1 MPMDMY
7 PTRSLPAALLST
19 DSIVLDLA
27 ERSVPIPLCR
37 KHFTSYTGPDL
48 THLRRQGPPPRGRPP
63 PVRRGGHPPPLPS
76 RRLAGPLAGDLWP
89 NGKLTP
95 GLWNAWHPDGP
106 RAQEHL
112 PIEEAW
118 VNERLHAIAIANG
131 GTFSGCWDVV
141 AWPAECG
148 RRPPGLRGKQ
158 EAQEGP
164 DPWYAAAVVGGSAE
178 MRNAG
183 GGLSG
188 GGVECMIQ
196 EQS

>member
-48 THLRRQGPPPRGRPP
+48 THTFGGKDLLLVDGRPQFAE
-63 PVRRGGHPPPLPS
+63 VAIL
-76 RRLAGPLAGDLWP
+76 RLFQAAGWQGRWLETYGR
-89 NGKLTP
+89 GKLTP

-118 VNERLHAIAIANG
+118 VNDRLHAIAIANG

-141 AWPAECG
+141 AWT
-148 RRPPGLRGKQ
+148 R
-158 EAQEGP
+158 
-164 DPWYAAAVVGGSAE
+164 S
-178 MRNAG
+178 NAG
-183 GGLSG
+183 DDLLVFAESKKHKKDRIRGTQLRWLDAALKCGMREEDFLV
-188 GGVECMIQ
+188 VEW
-196 EQS
+196 ST